1 MKAQVKR
8 GEEKMKVKVQIVIEH
23 EGDDTPIIEEVACLW
38 RGDLC
43 PETLGL
49 SLDEGKGLLARIQET
64 MVTHQAADYVEEQ
77 RACSH
82 CGKRRGN
89 KGKHELVY
97 RSLFGKLHIL
107 SPRLYTCT
115 CQPQENRSFS
125 PVAELLSERTAP
137 EFLYLQAKWA
147 SLMSYGLTVDLL
159 EEVLPLQASISTVI
173 DHTHAVAEQ
182 LEAELGVEQ
191 VMLIEGCEREWEALP
206 DPGEPLIVGIDG
218 GYVHA
223 RDGDNR
229 KAGWFEVIVGKSMQA
244 GSEAKRLAFV
254 NDYDQKPKRRLY
266 EMLESQGLQ
275 MNQAITF
282 LSDGG
287 DTVRNLQLYLSPQAE
302 HLLDWFHVTMR
313 ITSLQQMAKGLPNEE
328 SVPDV
333 ASSLDSTKWYLWHG
347 NVFMALEKLDALD
360 FDFTCYEGDSPTVQ
374 KVWKAVNDFHH
385 YISVNRPF
393 IPNYDARYRYGET
406 ISTAFVEST
415 VNEVIS
421 RRMVKQQQMRWTK
434 QGAHLLLQVR
444 TQTLNDEL
452 RDTFHR
458 WYPNMAET
466 EDASISINHSLEWPR
481 LN

>member
-1 MKAQVKR
+1 
-8 GEEKMKVKVQIVIEH
+8 MKVKVQIVVEH
-23 EGDDTPIIEEVACLW
+23 DKDDAPIMEEVICLC
-38 RGDLC
+38 RDNLR

-49 SLDEGKGLLARIQET
+49 TLEEGKQLLTRVQEI
-64 MVTHQAADYVEEQ
+64 MVTHQATEYVEQ
-77 RACSH
+77 HRTCPH
-82 CGKRRGN
+82 CQQRRGN
-89 KGKHELVY
+89 KGQHEIVY

-115 CQPQENRSFS
+115 CQPQQKRSFS
-125 PVAELLSERTAP
+125 PLAEVLPERTAP
-137 EFLYLQAKWA
+137 EFHYLQSKWA

-159 EEVLPLQASISTVI
+159 EEVLPLHANISTVI
-173 DHTHAVAEQ
+173 YQTHAVAER
-182 LEAELGVEQ
+182 LEEELGEEQ
-191 VMLIEGCEREWEALP
+191 MMFIEGCEWAWEKLP
-206 DPGEPLIVGIDG
+206 DPGRPLTVGIDG

-244 GSEAKRLAFV
+244 ESQTKRIAFV

-287 DTVRNLQLYLSPQAE
+287 ETVRNLQLYLSPQAE

-313 ITSLQQMAKGLPNEE
+313 ITAMQQMAKGLPKEE
-328 SVPDV
+328 SIPDV
-333 ASSLDSTKWYLWHG
+333 ASALESTKWYLWHG
-347 NVFMALEKLDALD
+347 NVFQALEELDGLD
-360 FDFTCYEGDSPTVQ
+360 FDFTCYEGDSPIVQ
-374 KVWKAVNDFHH
+374 KVWKAVNEFHH

-393 IPNYDARYRYGET
+393 IPNYGKRYRYGET

-421 RRMVKQQQMRWTK
+421 RRMVKKQQMRWTK

-444 TQTLNDEL
+444 TQTLNDDL
-452 RDTFHR
+452 HDSFQR
-458 WYPNMAET
+458 WYPGMAQT
-466 EDASISINHSLEWPR
+466 ESASISIGNSSRQPL

>member
-1 MKAQVKR
+1 
-8 GEEKMKVKVQIVIEH
+8 MKVRVQIVIEQG
-23 EGDDTPIIEEVACLW
+23 GDAAPIIEEIACLC
-38 RGDLC
+38 RDGLR

-49 SLDEGKGLLARIQET
+49 TLDEGKELLARIQET
-64 MVTHQAADYVEEQ
+64 MVTHQTADYVEEQ
-77 RACSH
+77 RACPH
-82 CGKRRGN
+82 CGNRRGN
-89 KGKHELVY
+89 KGRHELVY

-107 SPRLYTCT
+107 SPCLYTCT
-115 CQPQENRSFS
+115 CRPQESRSFS
-125 PVAELLSERTAP
+125 PLAELLSERTAP
-137 EFLYLQAKWA
+137 EFLYLQSKWA

-159 EEVLPLQASISTVI
+159 EEVLPLHASISTVI
-173 DHTHAVAEQ
+173 DHTHAVAEK
-182 LEAELGVEQ
+182 LEAELGQEQ
-191 VMLIEGCEREWEALP
+191 VMFIQGCEREWEALP
-206 DPGEPLIVGIDG
+206 DPCRPLTVGIDG

-229 KAGWFEVIVGKSMQA
+229 KAGWFEVIVGKSMQEE
-244 GSEAKRLAFV
+244 SPAKRLAFV

-282 LSDGG
+282 LSAPKGHPG

-313 ITSLQQMAKGLPNEE
+313 ITSMQQMAKGLPNEA

-333 ASSLDSTKWYLWHG
+333 ASALESTKWYLWHG
-347 NVFMALEKLDALD
+347 NVFMALEKLDGLD
-360 FDFTCYEGDSPTVQ
+360 FDFTCYEGDSPIVQ
-374 KVWKAVNDFHH
+374 KVWKAVNEFHH
-385 YISVNRPF
+385 YISVNRSF
-393 IPNYDARYRYGET
+393 MPNYDERYRYGET

-434 QGAHLLLQVR
+434 QGAHLLLQIR
-444 TQTLNDEL
+444 TQTLNNEL
-452 RDTFHR
+452 RDTFCR
-458 WYPNMAET
+458 WYPGMTET
-466 EDASISINHSLEWPR
+466 GGAPFSVSNSLQQPL

>member
-1 MKAQVKR
+1 MKALVER
-8 GEEKMKVKVQIVIEH
+8 GENTMKVKVQIVVEYD
-23 EGDDTPIIEEVACLW
+23 EDDAPIVEEVACLC
-38 RGDLC
+38 RDDLR

-49 SLDEGKGLLARIQET
+49 TLEEGKQLLTRVQEI
-64 MVTHQAADYVEEQ
+64 MVTHQATEYVEQ
-77 RACSH
+77 HRACPH
-82 CGKRRGN
+82 CQKRRSN
-89 KGKHELVY
+89 KGKHEIVY
-97 RSLFGKLHIL
+97 RSLFGKLNIL
-107 SPRLYTCT
+107 SPRLYTCS
-115 CQPQENRSFS
+115 CQSQEKRSFS
-125 PVAELLSERTAP
+125 PLAEMLPERTAP
-137 EFLYLQAKWA
+137 EFCYLQSKWA

-159 EEVLPLQASISTVI
+159 EEVLPLHANISTVI
-173 DHTHAVAEQ
+173 YQTHAVAER
-182 LEAELGVEQ
+182 LEEELGEEQ
-191 VMLIEGCEREWEALP
+191 VMFIEGCEREWEALP
-206 DPGEPLIVGIDG
+206 DPDRPLTVGIDG

-229 KAGWFEVIVGKSMQA
+229 KAGWFEVIVGKSMQEE
-244 GSEAKRLAFV
+244 SPTKRLAFV

-313 ITSLQQMAKGLPNEE
+313 ITSIQQMAKGLPKEE

-333 ASSLDSTKWYLWHG
+333 ASALESTKWYLWHG
-347 NVFMALEKLDALD
+347 NVFQALEQLDGLD
-360 FDFTCYEGDSPTVQ
+360 FDFTCYEGDSPVVQ
-374 KVWKAVNDFHH
+374 KVWKAVSEFHH

-393 IPNYDARYRYGET
+393 IPNYGERHRYGET

-421 RRMVKQQQMRWTK
+421 RRMVKKQQMRWTK
-434 QGAHLLLQVR
+434 EGAHLLLQVR

-452 RDTFHR
+452 KDTFHR
-458 WYPNMAET
+458 WYSSMAQT
-466 EDASISINHSLEWPR
+466 EDESISINTSLA
-481 LN
+481 